1 MNLRSR
7 WINPVLEK
15 EFRLRM
21 RTVRSPLALL
31 AYLAVIG
38 LLAFAYLYV
47 ESQNRGPNGFTPE
60 ASRFL
65 FYFLSGAQ
73 MVLVC
78 FMAPGLTAGVISGER
93 EKQTLSMLL
102 TTQQSSAAIILSK
115 LAASL
120 SFMLLVVFTTLPI
133 YSIVF
138 LYGGISPAQL
148 LSVFGFYVL
157 VMLMLGSLGVMF
169 STLFQ
174 RTVVAV
180 IVTYGSGLFL
190 YVLTG
195 LAALFLMAVSGAQL
209 RYEAGFLLGLNPLSA
224 MIGLFEPSFT
234 NEFFRGS
241 LAGLQM
247 WHIFVSSHLVIA
259 AFAVWTAVRK
269 LRPAARGRKTAQPA
283 SEPSAK

>member
-1 MNLRSR
+1 MNIRSR
-7 WINPVLEK
+7 FINPVLEK

-38 LLAFAYLYV
+38 LLAFAFLYV
-47 ESQNRGPNGFTPE
+47 ETQNRGPAGFTPE
-60 ASRFL
+60 TSRML

-73 MVLVC
+73 LVLIC
-78 FMAPGLTAGVISGER
+78 FMAPGLTAGSISGER

-102 TTQQSSAAIILSK
+102 TTPQSSAAIILSK

-120 SFMLLVVFTTLPI
+120 SFMLLVVFSTLPI

-138 LYGGISPAQL
+138 LYGGISPGQL
-148 LSVFGFYVL
+148 LSVFGMYVL
-157 VMLMLGSLGVMF
+157 VMLMLGALGVLF

-174 RTVVAV
+174 KTVVAV

-195 LAALFLMAVSGAQL
+195 LAAMFLMAVSGAQL
-209 RYEAGFLLGLNPLSA
+209 RFQAGLLLGLNPLST
-224 MIGLFEPSFT
+224 MIGMFEANFT
-234 NEFFRGS
+234 NEFFQAS
-241 LAGLQM
+241 FAGLQM
-247 WHIFVSSHLVIA
+247 WHIFVASHLIIA
-259 AFAVWTAVRK
+259 AFAVWMAVRR
-269 LRPAARGRKTAQPA
+269 LRP
-283 SEPSAK
+283 SAP